1 MLKRIISFALVLL
14 TLSWMGVIFSFS
26 CENGGESAESSGRF
40 IRKIVSV
47 IDGDFDTLSPEEQ
60 TKIVEKYDHFVRK
73 AAHFSI
79 YAVLGGLLYLT
90 AFSLGADKKK
100 GYVVSVVIGALY
112 AVSDEVHQ
120 YFVPGRACMIRD
132 MLLDSV
138 GVAIGA
144 AVLLGLVDI
153 IVKKTHRRS
162 A

>member
-73 AAHFSI
+73 TAHFSI
-79 YAVLGGLLYLT
+79 YAVLELVYTAHVRHYLKRT
-90 AFSLGADKKK
+90 
-100 GYVVSVVIGALY
+100 
-112 AVSDEVHQ
+112 HQ
-120 YFVPGRACMIRD
+120 MR
-132 MLLDSV
+132 
-138 GVAIGA
+138 A
-144 AVLLGLVDI
+144 AVLFGILAKERIHPRIREVLHS
-153 IVKKTHRRS
+153 HRVYLAYLAS
-162 A
+162 GPAVTF

>member
-73 AAHFSI
+73 TAHFSI

-100 GYVVSVVIGALY
+100 GYVVSVVIGA
-112 AVSDEVHQ
+112 VSDEVHQ

-132 MLLDSV
+132 MLLDSA

-144 AVLLGLVDI
+144 AVLLGLVHI
-153 IVKKTHRRS
+153 IVKKTNRRS

>member
-1 MLKRIISFALVLL
+1 MQTEYTPPEFSGDPGSIVAMLGKVVAVVVAPRHVGLFQLAPY
-14 TLSWMGVIFSFS
+14 
-26 CENGGESAESSGRF
+26 A
-40 IRKIVSV
+40 
-47 IDGDFDTLSPEEQ
+47 P
-60 TKIVEKYDHFVRK
+60 
-73 AAHFSI
+73 AACRVQVFSI

-132 MLLDSV
+132 MLLDSA

-144 AVLLGLVDI
+144 AVLLGLVHL
-153 IVKKTHRRS
+153 IVKKTNRRS

>member
-90 AFSLGADKKK
+90 RVFSRSGQKER
-100 GYVVSVVIGALY
+100 VRRVS
-112 AVSDEVHQ
+112 
-120 YFVPGRACMIRD
+120 R
-132 MLLDSV
+132 
-138 GVAIGA
+138 
-144 AVLLGLVDI
+144 
-153 IVKKTHRRS
+153 HRRALRS
-162 A
+162 FG